1 MPRPDEFAA
10 HVERDDL
17 ARAEPRVHSP
27 SVCDGTGRGE
37 VVLVVDFGKLSFR
50 RQLVLPQLASIGAA
64 QRGDE
69 KRRLCRSLRA
79 AAATERPFPA
89 SVGIATLHERR
100 VISRAPRA
108 AADLRRHEHLIAP
121 HDRRRYAEAAD
132 GRFPRDVL
140 RVAPPLR
147 QGGFPRHTS
156 RRRPSPMGPVFGAE
170 LHQPDR
176 QYHRNDAGFCHR
188 DSLTEVRLTRFSIM
202 MCRNGNQSDTT
213 LQESLREG
221 PFAAARPT

>member
-1 MPRPDEFAA
+1 MPRPDELAA

-17 ARAEPRVHSP
+17 ARAEPRVHAS

-64 QRGDE
+64 QRRHQ
-69 KRRLCRSLRA
+69 KRRLCRSRRRA
-79 AAATERPFPA
+79 AAERAFTG
-89 SVGIATLHERR
+89 VCRVATLHERR
-100 VISRAPRA
+100 MITRAPRA

-156 RRRPSPMGPVFGAE
+156 GRRPSPMGPVLGVE
-170 LHQPDR
+170 LHQSDR